1 MVLEKN
7 ILDSLLEWAKV
18 QLLLLGEETNFEI
31 EPLREEASSR
41 KYFRLK
47 LPNKSLVLVSSSSE
61 IDSSL
66 KFASLSSEFLNK
78 GINVPEVYSFDKS
91 QGFMLIEDF
100 GENLYQDLLNEENE
114 QQFYE
119 SAFDELIKI
128 QKLNLKYPNKLDQD
142 TALEQMNLFEDWF
155 LDKYLSINPKPSEKD
170 CINSAYQFI
179 LNGFFAQPQ
188 VTCHFDFETRNL
200 MQLSSNETG
209 VLDFQDAVIGPIF
222 LDVASLIKDLYQNRD
237 VHKEKELLLLY
248 TDKALE
254 SQLLDVNSSKN
265 WSLWLDMAGMQRQLR
280 ILGTLVRLHL
290 RDKKSFRLIDLPKT
304 LDYLIDASKRY
315 KELSEFSNFLEKV
328 SFMLN
333 KKDLKV
339 T

>member
-66 KFASLSSEFLNK
+66 KFDSLSSEFLNK

-119 SAFDELIKI
+119 SAFDELIKKHIGSNLRGPFNTEARLLSDFTRDEI
-128 QKLNLKYPNKLDQD
+128 QY
-142 TALEQMNLFEDWF
+142 LE
-155 LDKYLSINPKPSEKD
+155 NPK
-170 CINSAYQFI
+170 
-179 LNGFFAQPQ
+179 
-188 VTCHFDFETRNL
+188 
-200 MQLSSNETG
+200 
-209 VLDFQDAVIGPIF
+209 
-222 LDVASLIKDLYQNRD
+222 
-237 VHKEKELLLLY
+237 
-248 TDKALE
+248 
-254 SQLLDVNSSKN
+254 
-265 WSLWLDMAGMQRQLR
+265 
-280 ILGTLVRLHL
+280 
-290 RDKKSFRLIDLPKT
+290 
-304 LDYLIDASKRY
+304 
-315 KELSEFSNFLEKV
+315 
-328 SFMLN
+328 
-333 KKDLKV
+333 
-339 T
+339 

>member
-1 MVLEKN
+1 MGQEKN
-7 ILDSLLEWAKV
+7 RLNSLLEWAKTEII
-18 QLLLLGEETNFEI
+18 LLGESDKFSI
-31 EPLREEASSR
+31 EPLREEASTR

-47 LPNKSLVLVSSSSE
+47 SEGTNYILV
-61 IDSSL
+61 DSSYEINS
-66 KFASLSSEFLNK
+66 SLIFNSMSLELLSQ
-78 GINVPEVYSFDKS
+78 GVNVPEVFSFD
-91 QGFMLIEDF
+91 QRNGYMLIEDF
-100 GENLYQDLLNEENE
+100 GDNLYQDLLSEENE
-114 QQFYE
+114 FELYN

-128 QKLNLKYPNKLDQD
+128 QRTSIKSLKKLDRNK
-142 TALEQMNLFEDWF
+142 ASEQMNLFEYWF
-155 LDKYLSINPKPSEKD
+155 LDKYLSINLRPFEKD
-170 CINSAYQFI
+170 CINSAYKFI
-179 LNGFFAQPQ
+179 LDGFFAQPQ

-254 SQLLDVNSSKN
+254 SQLLDINSSKD

-304 LDYLIDASKRY
+304 LDYLISASKRY
-315 KELSEFSNFLEKV
+315 KELAEFSSFLEKA

-333 KKDLKV
+333 KKDLEL

>member
-1 MVLEKN
+1 MNLEKKT
-7 ILDSLLEWAKV
+7 LDSLVEWAKL
-18 QLLLLGEETNFEI
+18 QLTALGQNSEFTL

-41 KYFRLK
+41 RYFRIISGES
-47 LPNKSLVLVSSSSE
+47 NFVLVYSSSE
-61 IDSSL
+61 VDSSI
-66 KFASLSSEFLNK
+66 KFSALSSEFLNNGVK
-78 GINVPEVYSFDKS
+78 VPEVYSFDRKK
-91 QGFMLIEDF
+91 GFMLIEDF
-100 GENLYQDLLNEENE
+100 GDGLYQDLLSDKNELELYN
-114 QQFYE
+114 
-119 SAFDELIKI
+119 SAFYELIKI
-128 QKLNLKYPNKLDQD
+128 QTTDLKDLKKIDRNM
-142 TALEQMNLFEDWF
+142 ASEQMNLFEYWF
-155 LDKYLSINPKPSEKD
+155 LDKYLSINLRPFEKD

-179 LNGFFAQPQ
+179 LDGFFAQPQ

-200 MQLSSNETG
+200 MQLPSNETG

-237 VHKEKELLLLY
+237 VNKEKELLLLY

-254 SQLLDVNSSKN
+254 SQLLDINSSKD

>member
-7 ILDSLLEWAKV
+7 ILDSLVEWAKV
-18 QLLLLGEETNFEI
+18 QLSLLGEETNFEI

-128 QKLNLKYPNKLDQD
+128 QK
-142 TALEQMNLFEDWF
+142 
-155 LDKYLSINPKPSEKD
+155 
-170 CINSAYQFI
+170 
-179 LNGFFAQPQ
+179 
-188 VTCHFDFETRNL
+188 V
-200 MQLSSNETG
+200 
-209 VLDFQDAVIGPIF
+209 
-222 LDVASLIKDLYQNRD
+222 
-237 VHKEKELLLLY
+237 
-248 TDKALE
+248 
-254 SQLLDVNSSKN
+254 
-265 WSLWLDMAGMQRQLR
+265 
-280 ILGTLVRLHL
+280 
-290 RDKKSFRLIDLPKT
+290 
-304 LDYLIDASKRY
+304 
-315 KELSEFSNFLEKV
+315 
-328 SFMLN
+328 
-333 KKDLKV
+333 
-339 T
+339 